1 MALRLQSPAFDN
13 EQPIATRFTCEG
25 KDISPALSWT
35 GVPNRAQTLALIVED
50 PDAPDPA
57 APERI
62 FTHWIIYN
70 LPPQSTGLVEDVRPD
85 ALPRGAR
92 FGKNDFERLGWGG
105 PCPPV
110 GKHRY
115 FFKLYALDAPLPTNE
130 PLTRNSLYDALQGHV
145 IEYAEWIGTYQKQN
159 GMARTR

>member
-1 MALRLQSPAFDN
+1 MSLRLESPAFDN
-13 EQPIATRFTCEG
+13 EQPIAARYTCEG
-25 KDISPALSWT
+25 KGISPALSWS

-70 LPPQSTGLVEDVRPD
+70 LPPDSTGLMEDVSREE
-85 ALPRGAR
+85 LPRGAR

-130 PLTRNSLYDALQGHV
+130 ALTRSSLYDALEGHV

-159 GMARTR
+159 GAGRIR